1 MSLIKFLLY
10 SLIATLITSNILS
23 DTVDTYSLEFFL
35 DRNEFTQGEE
45 IILNIKFQQFN
56 DFQKTLLYNEL
67 EMLFGITLTDSNG
80 LEYRNL
86 WYFVSRSGFIDMAFR
101 NKDSIK
107 SNEIKL
113 IKTNLNC
120 QYTTNEAYY
129 TYNVNCLVNLPVGY
143 YTINFVDHFLQD
155 KNSGKIIGT
164 PLHFRILP
172 NN

>member
-1 MSLIKFLLY
+1 MSLIKLLPY
-10 SLIATLITSNILS
+10 YFIATLITSNILS
-23 DTVDTYSLEFFL
+23 DTVDTYSLEFSL

-56 DFQKTLLYNEL
+56 DISKTLLYNEL
-67 EMLFGITLTDSNG
+67 KMLFGIILTDSNG

-86 WYFVSRSGFIDMAFR
+86 WYFVSRAGFIDMVFR

-113 IKTNLNC
+113 IKSNLNC
-120 QYTTNEAYY
+120 QYTTYEAYY

-155 KNSGKIIGT
+155 IYSKKIIGT
-164 PLHFRILP
+164 PLHFRILTK
-172 NN
+172 N